1 MSRGIVY
8 GRNPAREL
16 VAAGRRPAHEVWVLP
31 QLAAEPW
38 LAGLPLRISTKAE
51 LGREAG
57 TSDHQGVVVH
67 TDEYPY
73 AQLADVLEAD
83 GPIVV
88 LDGAQDPRNLGAIAR
103 VADAA
108 GAAGMVIASRGTPG
122 VTATVAK
129 ASAGAV
135 EHLPIV
141 RAPSIA
147 GAVLEA
153 VAAGREA
160 LGADPEAGVD
170 YRSASGPPDAVLVLG
185 AEGAGLRPRVKEAC
199 TRLVRIPMA
208 GRVASLNIA
217 VASGVLLFELRRA
230 L

>member
-1 MSRGIVY
+1 VSRAVVY

-16 VAAGRRPAHEVWVLP
+16 LAAGRRPAHEVWVLP
-31 QLAAEPW
+31 QLAGEGW
-38 LAGLPLRISTKAE
+38 LAGAPLRISTKAE

-73 AQLADVLEAD
+73 ATLGEVLD
-83 GPIVV
+83 GAGPVVV

-108 GAAGMVIASRGTPG
+108 GAAGMVIAARGTPG
-122 VTATVAK
+122 ITPTVAK

-135 EHLPIV
+135 EHLPV
-141 RAPSIA
+141 ARVGSVA

-160 LGADPEAGVD
+160 LGADAELGED
-170 YRSASGPPDAVLVLG
+170 YRSAAAPPDAVLVLG
-185 AEGAGLRPRVKEAC
+185 AEGAGLRPRVSGAC
-199 TRLVRIPMA
+199 SRLVRIPMA

-217 VASGVLLFELRRA
+217 VAAGILMFELRRSV
-230 L
+230 